1 MFFVYSPGIYTT
13 TKAKHMP
20 GFNMMSYCNG
30 AGCNAVQPQ
39 PNPTKSAQLS
49 TLANS
54 GGKITFSI
62 PFLDNY
68 ISQYLQSYAPLD
80 SPAFIGAPTAP
91 TLANLD
97 DDTNAIA
104 TTSFV
109 QQVAYQSGANVLVSP
124 TFTGTIVTDPSS
136 TLVIQGHL
144 NLNAVASGQI
154 YLNYD
159 QNPVTVFPLK
169 WQYLNQVTSDV
180 QDQFTQQSQTSTAIY
195 ANVAILQQQGL
206 ANYGNIAQ
214 LQINDRVL
222 QSDIDAVYANVVT
235 NQISIRNLYG
245 NVSILQTQTTGQTYV
260 AAANQTAF
268 AGNVAVAQNTVLG
281 GNVTVV
287 GNTVL
292 QKPVYL
298 NGNVQANGQTVTPT
312 QMAYLTHLTGD
323 VQYQLDSLQTATT
336 GQTYNSGAATTTF
349 AGSVTVSD
357 TTTLTTAHVTAGMY
371 LEGTLY
377 GNGQPVSPTQMG
389 YLTHLTGDVQNQL
402 DSLTATTTSQTYT
415 ASTQTTQFAGN
426 LRITGDTTMAGNI
439 EVGGP
444 SAAVG
449 GNLTV
454 AGNTTLQQSVYLNG
468 NVQAN
473 GQTVTPTQMAY
484 LANLTGDVQTQLT
497 TLTRNLTHQT
507 FDLVAN
513 ATTWTGGNLQI
524 DQSQSA
530 AGGWVSH
537 RLPNSNCQ
545 YGETNQS
552 IAKTSSGQS
561 NCALGGYALYNLASG
576 TGSYNVA
583 VGSAAQSDVVGGRAG
598 TLSQLSNGSYN
609 TGSGYS
615 CLRNLSGV
623 SSYNTGVGA
632 LSLPLATTASYNTGV
647 GYAAGNASDATTV
660 FTGSNN
666 TFLGANTVYAPA
678 AAGASNSTAVGYGA
692 TITDSHQIMLGTSGE
707 TVYVPGLLSVPGTAS
722 MGRTVAPV
730 SDASY
735 TSIPSPIGNTF
746 YVDYA
751 QMGSH
756 CWLGA
761 SALGLTGG
769 FNMCIDNVPPRSAVS
784 QDYSLM
790 FLVDASGYINNLYIR
805 FASTPNYIR
814 VLLYSTGLP
823 INSSAL
829 YVQQWVDLIILST
842 NRTTANPY
850 LAYTTVNSLL

>member
-1 MFFVYSPGIYTT
+1 MS
-13 TKAKHMP
+13 

-30 AGCNAVQPQ
+30 AGCNTVQPR

-49 TLANS
+49 SLANS
-54 GGKITFSI
+54 GGQITFRV

-68 ISQYLQSYAPLD
+68 ISQYLQSYALLD
-80 SPAFIGAPTAP
+80 SPAFVGAPTAP

-109 QQVAYQSGANVLVSP
+109 QQVAYQTGGNVLKSP

-180 QDQFTQQSQTSTAIY
+180 QSQFAQQSQTSDAIY
-195 ANVAILQQQGL
+195 ANVAILQQQEL
-206 ANYGNIAQ
+206 TNYGNIAL
-214 LQINDRVL
+214 LQNNDRVI
-222 QSDIDAVYANVVT
+222 QGEIDATYGNVVT
-235 NQISIRNLYG
+235 NQTSINKLYG
-245 NVSILQTQTTGQTYV
+245 NVSILQTQTTGQTYLV
-260 AAANQTAF
+260 AANQTAF
-268 AGNVAVAQNTVLG
+268 AGNVAVVQNTVLG

-298 NGNVQANGQTVTPT
+298 NANMQANGQTVTPTQIGYLTHLTGDVQNQLSSLQTATTGQTYNSGLNTTTFVGNVTVSGTTTLTTTRVTAGMYLEGTVYGNGQPVTPTQIGYLTHLKSDVQTQLDSLTAATTSQTYTDSTQTTQFAGNLRITGVTTMSGNIEVGGPSAVVGGNLTVVGNTTLQQSVYLSGNVQANGQTVTPT
-312 QMAYLTHLTGD
+312 QMG
-323 VQYQLDSLQTATT
+323 
-336 GQTYNSGAATTTF
+336 
-349 AGSVTVSD
+349 
-357 TTTLTTAHVTAGMY
+357 
-371 LEGTLY
+371 
-377 GNGQPVSPTQMG
+377 
-389 YLTHLTGDVQNQL
+389 
-402 DSLTATTTSQTYT
+402 
-415 ASTQTTQFAGN
+415 
-426 LRITGDTTMAGNI
+426 
-439 EVGGP
+439 
-444 SAAVG
+444 
-449 GNLTV
+449 
-454 AGNTTLQQSVYLNG
+454 
-468 NVQAN
+468 
-473 GQTVTPTQMAY
+473 Y

-497 TLTRNLTHQT
+497 TLTRNLTYQT
-507 FDLVAN
+507 FDSGSN

-524 DQSQSA
+524 DQSA

-598 TLSQLSNGSYN
+598 TLSKLSNGSYN

-666 TFLGANTVYAPA
+666 TFLGANATYAPA

-722 MGRTVAPV
+722 IGRTVAPV

-735 TSIPSPIGNTF
+735 TSVTISTGIQLNAF

-751 QMGSH
+751 QMGSRS
-756 CWLGA
+756 WIGA

-769 FNMCIDNVPPRSAVS
+769 FNLCIDNVPPRSAVS

-790 FLVDASGYINNLYIR
+790 FLVDASGYINTLYIR
-805 FASTPNYIR
+805 FASTTNYIR
-814 VLLYSTGLP
+814 VLLYSTGVP
-823 INSSAL
+823 ISSSAV

-842 NRTTANPY
+842 NRTTTNPY
-850 LAYTTVNSLL
+850 LAYSTVNSLSQ